1 MSANSDTLF
10 SDALRLPEGAR
21 AALAASLID
30 SLDATVDA
38 DAEAHWAAEIRRRIA
53 ALDAGA
59 PTTPWA
65 EARKRI
71 AARCRAISVRT

>member
-1 MSANSDTLF
+1 MTTISDNLF
-10 SDALRLPEGAR
+10 AEALRLPESAR

-30 SLDATVDA
+30 SLDTTVDA
-38 DAEAHWAAEIRRRIA
+38 DAEAQWAVEIRRRIA

-65 EARKRI
+65 DTRKKI
-71 AARCRAISVRT
+71 AAG

>member
-1 MSANSDTLF
+1 MTTISDNLF
-10 SDALRLPEGAR
+10 AEALRLPESAR

-30 SLDATVDA
+30 SLDTTTVDA
-38 DAEAHWAAEIRRRIA
+38 DAEAQWAVEIRRRIA

-65 EARKRI
+65 DARKKV
-71 AARCRAISVRT
+71 AAG

>member
-1 MSANSDTLF
+1 MTTISDKLF
-10 SDALRLPEGAR
+10 AEALRLPEGAR

-30 SLDATVDA
+30 SLDPTADA
-38 DAEAHWAAEIRRRIA
+38 DAEAQWAVEIRRRIA

-65 EARKRI
+65 EARKKI
-71 AARCRAISVRT
+71 AAD

>member
-1 MSANSDTLF
+1 MASTMSNNISDNLLA
-10 SDALRLPEGAR
+10 DALRLPEGAR
-21 AALAASLID
+21 AALAASPID
-30 SLDATVDA
+30 SLDTMVDA
-38 DAEAHWAAEIRRRIA
+38 DAEAQWAVEIRRRIA

-71 AARCRAISVRT
+71 AAG

>member
-1 MSANSDTLF
+1 MTTLADDLF
-10 SDALRLPEGAR
+10 AEALRLPEGAR

-38 DAEAHWAAEIRRRIA
+38 DAEAQWAAEIRRRIA

-59 PTTPWA
+59 PTTPWD
-65 EARKRI
+65 EARKVI
-71 AARCRAISVRT
+71 AGS

>member
-1 MSANSDTLF
+1 MTTISDKLF
-10 SDALRLPEGAR
+10 AEALRLPEGAR

-30 SLDATVDA
+30 SLDTTVDA
-38 DAEAHWAAEIRRRIA
+38 DAEAQWAVEIRRRIA

-65 EARKRI
+65 EARKTI
-71 AARCRAISVRT
+71 AVG